1 MKLPN
6 IENVKILL
14 VEDSLINCY
23 VMSNM
28 LIALGH
34 QPDMVENGQQALE
47 RLEQEEYDLVFMDC
61 DMPVLDG
68 YATTKEIRR
77 REQAQGKSAVRIVA
91 LTAHLSPEHRHEC
104 KDAGMDDY
112 LSKPIHLNT
121 LRTLL
126 DQWIT
131 SSTVAPATLEMIVTP
146 SLDYEVLKQL
156 EEVIGPEM
164 TVQLAQNF
172 INYAPQQLTTLQQL
186 AITDERDGLRH
197 QAHQFKG
204 ETSQLGATR
213 MSEIC
218 KEIEILAPI
227 GTTDAI
233 TVCLAQLQTELTHVR
248 EALTQMIHHD
258 G

>member
-1 MKLPN
+1 M
-6 IENVKILL
+6 ENVKILL

-28 LIALGH
+28 LTALGH
-34 QPDMVENGQQALE
+34 QADMVENGQQALD

-68 YATTKEIRR
+68 YATTKEIRH
-77 REQAQGKSAVRIVA
+77 REQAQGKPAVRIVA
-91 LTAHLSPEHRHEC
+91 LTAHLSSEHRQEC
-104 KDAGMDDY
+104 KAAGMNDY

-126 DQWIT
+126 DQWLT
-131 SSTVAPATLEMIVTP
+131 SATIAPAAPEEIVTP
-146 SLDYEVLKQL
+146 SLDEQILKQL
-156 EEVIGPEM
+156 EEVMGREM
-164 TVQLAQNF
+164 TIQLAQTF
-172 INYAPQQLTTLQQL
+172 MEYAPQQLITLQQL
-186 AITDERDGLRH
+186 ATNNERDRLRRK
-197 QAHQFKG
+197 AHQLKG

-218 KEIEILAPI
+218 KEIETLAQAGSQAVI
-227 GTTDAI
+227 I
-233 TVCLAQLQTELTHVR
+233 TCLAKLQTELTHVR
-248 EALTQMIHHD
+248 EALTQVTHND